1 MRNSEQINELAVAL
15 NKAQADFMVAKKDA
29 KNPFFKSKY
38 ATLNAVYEA
47 VAEALLK
54 NGLSVIQPI
63 VGDAVE
69 TTIIHTSGQF
79 ITSSC
84 PIVCAKQ
91 NDPQAMGSA
100 ITYARRYSLASLL
113 GVMTDED
120 DDGEKAMARPA
131 PKQAVKESPK
141 QAVKEAPKAE
151 KKPTEKEPEP
161 PQCLLTLSKFR
172 EKMNGIK
179 DGSIDISKPENQ
191 KKIQFVSDLKSS
203 LISAGYEEAANLL
216 EKDFNKKL
224 FKEM

>member
-1 MRNSEQINELAVAL
+1 MKNSEQINELAVAL

-29 KNPFFKSKY
+29 KNSFFKSKY

-69 TTIIHTSGQF
+69 TTLVHTSGQF

-131 PKQAVKESPK
+131 PKQS
-141 QAVKEAPKAE
+141 VKEATKAE
-151 KKPTEKEPEP
+151 KKQEKEPET

-179 DGSIDISKPENQ
+179 DGSIDLSKPENQ
-191 KKIQFVSDLKSS
+191 KKIQFVSDLKSA
-203 LISAGYEEAANLL
+203 LISAGYNEAAELL

>member
-1 MRNSEQINELAVAL
+1 MKNSEQINELAVAL

-69 TTIIHTSGQF
+69 TTLVHTSGQF

-120 DDGEKAMARPA
+120 DDGEKAMSRPA
-131 PKQAVKESPK
+131 PKQS
-141 QAVKEAPKAE
+141 VKEAPKAE
-151 KKPTEKEPEP
+151 KKQEKEPEP
-161 PQCLLTLSKFR
+161 PKCLLKLQAFR
-172 EKMNGIK
+172 EKLNKIE
-179 DGSIDISKPENQ
+179 DGSIDMSKPENQ
-191 KKIQFVSDLKSS
+191 KKIQFVSDLKAS
-203 LISAGYEEAANLL
+203 LISAGYDEAANLL

-224 FKEM
+224 FKGM

>member
-131 PKQAVKESPK
+131 PKQS
-141 QAVKEAPKAE
+141 VKEAPKAE
-151 KKPTEKEPEP
+151 KKQEKEPET

-191 KKIQFVSDLKSS
+191 KKIQFVSELKTA
-203 LISAGYEEAANLL
+203 LISAGYDEAAELL

>member
-131 PKQAVKESPK
+131 PKQS
-141 QAVKEAPKAE
+141 VKEAPKAE
-151 KKPTEKEPEP
+151 KKQEKEPET

-179 DGSIDISKPENQ
+179 DGSIDITKPDNQ
-191 KKIQFVSDLKSS
+191 KKIQFVSELKTA
-203 LISAGYEEAANLL
+203 LISAGYEEAAELL

>member
-1 MRNSEQINELAVAL
+1 MKNSEQINELAVAL

-69 TTIIHTSGQF
+69 TTLIHTSGQF

-120 DDGEKAMARPA
+120 DDGEKAMARARPTS
-131 PKQAVKESPK
+131 KQSVKED
-141 QAVKEAPKAE
+141 PKAE
-151 KKPTEKEPEP
+151 KKQEKEPETP
-161 PQCLLTLSKFR
+161 KCLLKLKAFR

-179 DGSIDISKPENQ
+179 DGSIDLSKPENQ
-191 KKIQFVSDLKSS
+191 KKIQFVSDLKDS
-203 LISAGYEEAANLL
+203 LISAGYDEAAELL

-224 FKEM
+224 FKGM

>member
-15 NKAQADFMVAKKDA
+15 NKAQADFMVAKKVA
-29 KNPFFKSKY
+29 TNPFFKSKY

-120 DDGEKAMARPA
+120 DDGEKAMARPD
-131 PKQAVKESPK
+131 PKQS
-141 QAVKEAPKAE
+141 VKEAPKAE
-151 KKPTEKEPEP
+151 KKQEKEPET

-179 DGSIDISKPENQ
+179 DGSIDISKPDNQ
-191 KKIQFVSDLKSS
+191 KKIQFVSDLKSA
-203 LISAGYEEAANLL
+203 LISSGYEEAANLL

>member
-1 MRNSEQINELAVAL
+1 MKTSENINELAVAL
-15 NKAQADFMVAKKDA
+15 NKAQSDFMVAKKDA

-38 ATLNAVYEA
+38 ATLNSVYEA
-47 VAEALLK
+47 VAPALLS
-54 NGLSVIQPI
+54 NGFTIIQPI
-63 VGDAVE
+63 VDNNVE
-69 TTIIHTSGQF
+69 TTLVHASGQF

-131 PKQAVKESPK
+131 PKQSVKESPK
-141 QAVKEAPKAE
+141 AE
-151 KKPTEKEPEP
+151 KKQEKEPETP
-161 PQCLLTLSKFR
+161 KCLLTLQAFR

-179 DGSIDISKPENQ
+179 DGSIDISKEENQ
-191 KKIQFVSDLKSS
+191 KKIQFVTELKSA
-203 LISAGYEEAANLL
+203 LISAGYDEAAELL

>member
-69 TTIIHTSGQF
+69 TTLIHTSGQF

-131 PKQAVKESPK
+131 PKQS
-141 QAVKEAPKAE
+141 VKEAPKAE
-151 KKPTEKEPEP
+151 KKQEKEPETP
-161 PQCLLTLSKFR
+161 KCLLTLSKFR
-172 EKMNGIK
+172 EKLEKIK

-191 KKIQFVSDLKSS
+191 KKIQFVSELKTA
-203 LISAGYEEAANLL
+203 LISAGYDEAAELL

>member
-131 PKQAVKESPK
+131 PKQAVKE
-141 QAVKEAPKAE
+141 APKAE

-172 EKMNGIK
+172 EKLNGIK
-179 DGSIDISKPENQ
+179 DGSIDITKPDNQ
-191 KKIQFVSDLKSS
+191 KKIQFVSELKTA
-203 LISAGYEEAANLL
+203 LISAGYEEAAELL

>member
-54 NGLSVIQPI
+54 NGLSVIQTI

-69 TTIIHTSGQF
+69 TTLIHTSGQF

-131 PKQAVKESPK
+131 PKQS
-141 QAVKEAPKAE
+141 VKEAPKAE
-151 KKPTEKEPEP
+151 KKQEKEPET

-179 DGSIDISKPENQ
+179 DGSIDITKPDNQ
-191 KKIQFVSDLKSS
+191 KKIQFVSELKTA
-203 LISAGYEEAANLL
+203 LISAGYEEAAELL

-224 FKEM
+224 FKDM

>member
-1 MRNSEQINELAVAL
+1 MRNSEKINELVVAL

-69 TTIIHTSGQF
+69 TTLVHTSGQF

-131 PKQAVKESPK
+131 PKQSVKESPK
-141 QAVKEAPKAE
+141 AE
-151 KKPTEKEPEP
+151 KKQEKDHET

-172 EKMNGIK
+172 EKLEKIK
-179 DGSIDISKPENQ
+179 DGSIDISKEENQ
-191 KKIQFVSDLKSS
+191 KKIQFVTELKTA

>member
-120 DDGEKAMARPA
+120 DDGEKAMARAA
-131 PKQAVKESPK
+131 PKQS
-141 QAVKEAPKAE
+141 VKEAPKAE
-151 KKPTEKEPEP
+151 KKQEKEPET

-203 LISAGYEEAANLL
+203 LISAGYEEAAELL

-224 FKEM
+224 FKEI

>member
-15 NKAQADFMVAKKDA
+15 NKAQAEFMVAKKDA

-69 TTIIHTSGQF
+69 TTLIHTSGQF

-120 DDGEKAMARPA
+120 DDGEKAMARP
-131 PKQAVKESPK
+131 SPK
-141 QAVKEAPKAE
+141 QSVKEAPKAE
-151 KKPTEKEPEP
+151 KKQEKEPET

-179 DGSIDISKPENQ
+179 DGSIDVSKPENQ
-191 KKIQFVSDLKSS
+191 KKIQFVSELKTA

>member
-131 PKQAVKESPK
+131 PKQS
-141 QAVKEAPKAE
+141 VKEAPKAE
-151 KKPTEKEPEP
+151 KKQKKEPET

-179 DGSIDISKPENQ
+179 DGSIDITKPDNQ
-191 KKIQFVSDLKSS
+191 KKIQFVSELKTA
-203 LISAGYEEAANLL
+203 LISAGYDEAAELL